1 MVVQQGHLRIK
12 DNILKEDLFKAVSF
26 DKEKVFK
33 SKYSS
38 ITDDDI
44 NLIIMSGREKTKK
57 LNEKRL
63 DADKGDMFN
72 FKIDGGSG

>member
-12 DNILKEDLFKAVSF
+12 DNILKEDLFEAVSF